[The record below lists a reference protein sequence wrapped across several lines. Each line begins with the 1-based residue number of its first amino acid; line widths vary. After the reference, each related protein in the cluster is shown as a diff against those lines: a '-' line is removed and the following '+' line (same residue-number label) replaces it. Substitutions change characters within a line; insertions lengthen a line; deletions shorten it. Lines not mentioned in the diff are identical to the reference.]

1 MRQIRLASR
10 YAKALFELASEHHIQ
25 TEVFNDMQSFATVC
39 ASNRDFR
46 LMLQSPVIKQDKKNA
61 VIRAIFGSNFHN
73 TTLQYMTI
81 IVRKRREMILD
92 EIAVQYV
99 DIYREWK
106 GIKVARLET
115 AVALDEAEKKVFV
128 DLLKTQLKAEVTLET
143 IVKPELIGG
152 FLLSVDG
159 QQFDSSIQ
167 KKIKKLSREFKVNIY
182 KRKI

>member
-10 YAKALFELASEHHIQ
+10 YATALFELAAEHHIQ
-25 TEVFNDMQSFATVC
+25 TEVFNDMQTLARVS
-39 ASNRDFR
+39 ASNRDFK

-61 VIRAIFGSNFHN
+61 VLRALFGKEFHN
-73 TTLQYMTI
+73 TTLQYITI

-92 EIAVQYV
+92 EIALQYIEV
-99 DIYREWK
+99 YRAWK

-115 AVALDEAEKKVFV
+115 AAELDEQQKKAFT
-128 DLLKTQLKAEVTLET
+128 DLLKEQLKAEITLET
-143 IVKPELIGG
+143 VVKPELIGG

-159 QQFDSSIQ
+159 QQFDSSIL
-167 KKIKKLSREFKVNIY
+167 KKVKKLSKEFKVNVY

>member
-10 YAKALFELASEHHIQ
+10 YAKALFELATEHHIQ
-25 TEVFNDMQSFATVC
+25 TEVFNDMQSLAKVC
-39 ASNRDFR
+39 ASNKDFR

-61 VIRAIFGSNFHN
+61 VLRTIFGKEFHN
-73 TTLQYMTI
+73 TTLQYITI

-99 DIYREWK
+99 EIYREWK
-106 GIKVARLET
+106 GIKVALLET
-115 AVALDEAEKKVFV
+115 AIELDDAQKKAFV
-128 DLLKTQLKAEVTLET
+128 DLLQSQLNAEVTLET
-143 IVKPELIGG
+143 VVRPNLIGG

-159 QQFDSSIQ
+159 KQYDSSI
-167 KKIKKLSREFKVNIY
+167 IKKVKMLSKEFKINVY